1 MEQDHGVKRY
11 IAHHYFDVDAEEI
24 WWIIE
29 NELKPLLNTVQTFID
44 KLSNPNNI

>member
-1 MEQDHGVKRY
+1 MGLRDI

-29 NELKPLLNTVQTFID
+29 NELKPLLNSVRTFID
-44 KLSNPNNI
+44 KLSL